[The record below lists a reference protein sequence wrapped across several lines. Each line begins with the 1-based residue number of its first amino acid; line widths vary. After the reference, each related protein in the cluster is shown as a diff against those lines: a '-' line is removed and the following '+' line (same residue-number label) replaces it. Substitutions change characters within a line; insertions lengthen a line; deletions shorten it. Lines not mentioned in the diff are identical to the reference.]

1 MKFLNKLSLS
11 AKLIV
16 LMATSLVA
24 LSFAVSLVGYLEVRH
39 TYFASV
45 ENDHWI
51 GARIVASRMQEN
63 YDGVSFVAGA
73 GHETNRIVWPDMPQE
88 VGDALVAPAAS
99 LAGVDAAIFRFDP
112 ETETFVRIASS
123 NAAGDEHA
131 AIGAMIAHSD
141 AYLALLDHESHIGS
155 AQGGGA
161 NHQVLRTPIFDT
173 DGTIVG
179 AIAIAAHTADF
190 ATHQRDLWTTAILVT
205 VASMAV
211 ALLFAFLAARWVM
224 TPLSRMTQCIVNLS
238 EGTLDQHIPYRT
250 REDEVGMMS
259 SGLLVLQSSMV
270 EAERLHRLEA
280 DRISGDQEKQQDQH
294 IVVEALTEGLARLG
308 KLDLTKQIENHPGA
322 PFPEEYEGLRTSF
335 NLLVDNLSD
344 NVEAIREVADEVN
357 QDARELASSSSDLS
371 SRTESQAATLE
382 QSAAALEQLS
392 ESVQSTAANASDAEA
407 TTDENRLVA
416 KRTGDIVEDAITAMA
431 AIEAS
436 SQQITQIISVIDDI
450 AFQTNLLAL
459 NAGVEAARAGEAGR
473 GFAVVASEVRALAQ
487 HSSASAQEIKALI
500 ASSSEQVESGSKLVR
515 KAGDTIGDIIS
526 RVDRVAGLVSD
537 IAVSAKEQ
545 STGVTEINAGMRELD
560 AATQSNAAMA
570 EEASAASENLTNAA
584 DRLANH
590 LARFQMIRSTSPA
603 NAWAPDGT
611 SPTGHAAFDGA
622 IHGAPL
628 SAAAAAAPLVENAFA
643 DDLKAD
649 VFKDF

>member
-11 AKLIV
+11 AKLIALLAAT
-16 LMATSLVA
+16 LMA
-24 LSFAVSLVGYLEVRH
+24 LSFAVSFVGYLEVRH
-39 TYFASV
+39 TYFESV
-45 ENDHWI
+45 ENDNWI
-51 GARIVASRMQEN
+51 GARIVANQVQET
-63 YDGVSFVAGA
+63 YEGASFVAGE
-73 GHETNRIVWPDMPQE
+73 GHVIDRIVWPDMPQDAS
-88 VGDALVAPAAS
+88 DALVAPAAS
-99 LAGVDAAIFRFDP
+99 LAGLDAAIFRFDP
-112 ETETFVRIASS
+112 ATEAFVRIASTI
-123 NAAGDEHA
+123 AEDVEQP

-141 AYLALLDHESHIGS
+141 AYLALRDHDTHIGP
-155 AQGGGA
+155 AQADGA
-161 NHQVLRTPIFDT
+161 SHQVLRAPIFDA
-173 DGTIVG
+173 DGSVVG
-179 AIAIAAHTADF
+179 AIAIAANTADF
-190 ATHQRDLWTTAILVT
+190 IGHQRELWVNEILVAA
-205 VASMAV
+205 ASIAV
-211 ALLFAFLAARWVM
+211 ALLFAFLAARWIM

-238 EGTLDQHIPYRT
+238 KGTLDQHIPYRT

-259 SGLLVLQSSMV
+259 SGLLVLQASMV
-270 EAERLHRLEA
+270 EAERLHQLEA
-280 DRISGDQEKQQDQH
+280 DRVRQDQEKKRDQD

-308 KLDLTKQIENHPGA
+308 KLDLTKQIESRPDA
-322 PFPEEYEGLRTSF
+322 PFPSEYEGLRTSF

-392 ESVQSTAANASDAEA
+392 ESVRSTAANASDAEA

-487 HSSASAQEIKALI
+487 HSSASAQEIKTLI

-526 RVDRVAGLVSD
+526 RVDKVAGLVSD

-560 AATQSNAAMA
+560 IATQSNAAMA

-584 DRLANH
+584 DRLAGH
-590 LARFQMIRSTSPA
+590 LARFQMIRSASSAP
-603 NAWAPDGT
+603 AWAPGGT

-622 IHGAPL
+622 IQAAAVAGASTAPL
-628 SAAAAAAPLVENAFA
+628 LASSATGDPQ
-643 DDLKAD
+643 AD

>member
-11 AKLIV
+11 AKLIA
-16 LMATSLVA
+16 LLATTLVM
-24 LSFAVSLVGYLEVRH
+24 LSFAVSFVGYLEVRH
-39 TYFASV
+39 TYFEGV
-45 ENDHWI
+45 ENNSWI
-51 GARIVASRMQEN
+51 GARIVASQVQET
-63 YDGVSFVAGA
+63 YEGASFVAGDA
-73 GHETNRIVWPDMPQE
+73 HEIDRIVWPDMPHD
-88 VGDALVAPAAS
+88 VGDTLVAPAAN
-99 LAGVDAAIFRFDP
+99 LAGLDAAIFRFDP
-112 ETETFVRIASS
+112 ETEVFIRIASTIEEG
-123 NAAGDEHA
+123 AEHP
-131 AIGAMIAHSD
+131 AISAMIAHSD
-141 AYLALLDHESHIGS
+141 AYLALQNQETHIGP
-155 AQGGGA
+155 AQGDA
-161 NHQVLRTPIFDT
+161 TSHHVLRTPILDP
-173 DGTIVG
+173 DGTVVG
-179 AIAIAAHTADF
+179 AIAIAANTADF
-190 ATHQRDLWTTAILVT
+190 GHHQRELWVNEILVT
-205 VASMAV
+205 IASIAI
-211 ALLFAFLAARWVM
+211 ALLFAVLAARWIM
-224 TPLSRMTQCIVNLS
+224 TPLSHMTQCIVNLS
-238 EGTLDQHIPYRT
+238 KGTLDQHIPYRT

-259 SGLLVLQSSMV
+259 SGLLVLQTSMV
-270 EAERLHRLEA
+270 EAERLHQLEA
-280 DRISGDQEKQQDQH
+280 DRVRQDQEKQRDQD

-308 KLDLTKQIENHPGA
+308 KLDLTKQIENHPSA
-322 PFPEEYEGLRTSF
+322 PFPSEYEGLRTSF

-371 SRTESQAATLE
+371 GRTESQAATLE

-407 TTDENRLVA
+407 TTDENRIVA

-526 RVDRVAGLVSD
+526 RVDKVAGLVSD

-584 DRLANH
+584 DRLARH
-590 LARFQMIRSTSPA
+590 LARFQMIRSATSSP
-603 NAWAPDGT
+603 AWAPEGS
-611 SPTGHAAFDGA
+611 SPTGHAAFDDA
-622 IHGAPL
+622 IN
-628 SAAAAAAPLVENAFA
+628 AAPLAVASASPLPANAFA
-643 DDLKAD
+643 DAPQDDA
-649 VFKDF
+649 FKDF